1 MNGSILIAFACLVA
15 GLLVGAGAVVAV
27 EFRRKSLHRWL
38 LSYFRDRLIRPRPT
52 PGTPIDVLLCIAD
65 HYEPKSLGAD
75 SQQGMTRLR
84 HWCETYPQ
92 MFGRFRDS
100 DGRPPRHTFFYP
112 AEEYEPEHVDQLA
125 ELCRAGYGEVEIHL
139 HHHDDTA
146 DNFRRTLEEF
156 KQTLVERHGLL
167 ARNRRTGEIRYA
179 FIHGNW
185 ALCNSRPDGA
195 NCGVDHE
202 LSILLETG
210 CCVDMTFPSA
220 PVGNQP
226 PIINSI
232 YYARDLPGRRA
243 SHEVGTPIGTRTPE
257 PDELLL
263 IQGPLGFDGT
273 NRKWGV
279 VPRLENGCLQAT
291 QPPDAAGRLDN
302 WLRAQVQVPNR
313 PDWFFV
319 KLHAHGASED
329 AHGTLLGE
337 PMVRLHEELARRAE
351 SDANFR
357 YHYVT
362 AREMYNLAKA
372 AEAGFRGSVAEA
384 RDWILESNLNA
395 DSEVECAN
403 AGRTARAR

>member
-1 MNGSILIAFACLVA
+1 MNGSILIALGCLAA
-15 GLLVGAGAVVAV
+15 GFLVGAGAVVAL
-27 EFRRKSLHRWL
+27 EFRRKSLHRWFG
-38 LSYFRDRLIRPRPT
+38 SYLRDLWRKPRRKR
-52 PGTPIDVLLCIAD
+52 GTAIDVLICIAD
-65 HYEPKSLGAD
+65 HYEPKSHAAD
-75 SQQGMTRLR
+75 SVRGMTRVR
-84 HWCETYPQ
+84 HWCEEYPRL
-92 MFGRFRDS
+92 FAGFRDS

-112 AEEYEPEHVDQLA
+112 AEEYEPEHVEQLA

-146 DNFRRTLEEF
+146 ENLRRTLEAF
-156 KQTLVERHGLL
+156 KRTLVERHSLL
-167 ARNRRTGEIRYA
+167 ARHRRTGEIRYA

-185 ALCNSRPDGA
+185 ALCNSRPGGV
-195 NCGVDHE
+195 NCGVDQE

-220 PVGNQP
+220 PVANQP
-226 PIINSI
+226 SVINSI
-232 YYARDLPGRRA
+232 YYARDLPGRQA
-243 SHEVGTPIGTRTPE
+243 SHEVGTPIGTRPPE

-273 NRKWGV
+273 HRKWGLL
-279 VPRLENGCLQAT
+279 PRLENGCLQAS
-291 QPPDAAGRLDN
+291 QPPDASGRIDN

-319 KLHAHGASED
+319 KLHCHGASED
-329 AHGTLLGE
+329 AHGTLLGA
-337 PMVRLHEELARRAE
+337 PMVRFHEELARRAK

-372 AEAGFRGSVAEA
+372 AEAGFRGCVGEA
-384 RDWILESNLNA
+384 RDWVLESNLESDA
-395 DSEVECAN
+395 DALHSHPGEP
-403 AGRTARAR
+403 ARAR